1 MAEETLTFQA
11 EVSRLLDLMVNAVYS
26 DKEVFLRE
34 LISNASDACDK
45 LRYEAITRPELTDG
59 DGDLRV
65 HIAIDRE
72 ARTLTIADNGIGMNR
87 EDLVNDLGTIA
98 RSGTA
103 RFLEQAKQARE
114 NGDVDLIGQFGVGFY
129 AVFMVAD
136 RVDVVTRKAG
146 EEQGWLWRSDGK
158 GAFTVAE
165 QEDAARGTAITL
177 HLREGE
183 DEWLDEARLRQVIK
197 TYSDHIALPIRLGED
212 EAAVN
217 EASALWMRAKSDVSE
232 EQYREFYRHV
242 GRGFDDPWLTLHFR
256 AEGKIEYSALLFV
269 PTMRP
274 FDLFDP
280 ARAHGVKL
288 YVKRV
293 FITDNCEGLIPPWLR
308 FLRGVVDSEDI
319 DLNISREMLQS
330 SPVLARIRQAVA
342 GRVVREL
349 ARKAEK
355 EPEAFATFWDAFG
368 AVIKEGIYEDT
379 ERRDELLKLARF
391 HTSAGKSRTALADYV
406 GRMKDGQEAI
416 YYLTGESREALLRS
430 PLLEGYRARGVEV
443 LLMTDAVDD
452 FWLSSVDAFDGK
464 PFRSVSRGAA
474 DLDAIAAEDADTG
487 EDGDNPPVRDAE
499 LATLIAAVRQHLG
512 EAVKD
517 VRESARLRE
526 SPVCL
531 VVDEGEM
538 DMHLQ
543 RMLKAHNQLGTASAP
558 ILELNPRHDLIRGL
572 AGRLKDGGGADA
584 IEDAAHLLLDQA
596 RILEGEA
603 VHDPAAFARRLS
615 AVITRAL

>member
-1 MAEETLTFQA
+1 MAEETLAFQA

-59 DGDLRV
+59 DGDLKVRV
-65 HIAIDRE
+65 TLDKE
-72 ARTLTIADNGIGMNR
+72 ARTLGIADNGIGMNR
-87 EDLVNDLGTIA
+87 DDLVNDLGTIA

-103 RFLEQAKQARE
+103 RFLEQAKQAKDQ
-114 NGDVDLIGQFGVGFY
+114 GGVDLIGQFGVGFY

-136 RVDVVTRKAG
+136 RVEVSTRKAG
-146 EEQGWLWRSDGK
+146 EEGGWLWTSDGK
-158 GAFTVAE
+158 GAFSVTEADDV
-165 QEDAARGTAITL
+165 ARGTAITL

-183 DEWLDEARLRQVIK
+183 DEWLDESRLRGVIK
-197 TYSDHIALPIRLGED
+197 TYSDHIALPIQLGDD
-212 EAAVN
+212 ETAVN
-217 EASALWMRAKSDVSE
+217 EASALWMRPKSEVEE
-232 EQYREFYRHV
+232 EQYKEFYRHV

-256 AEGKIEYSALLFV
+256 AEGTIEYAALLFV

-308 FLRGVVDSEDI
+308 FLRGVIDSEDI

-330 SPVLARIRQAVA
+330 SPVLARIRQAVT

-349 ARKAEK
+349 TRKAEK
-355 EPEAFATFWDAFG
+355 DPEAFAGFWETFG
-368 AVIKEGIYEDT
+368 AVIKEGIYEDS
-379 ERRDELLKLARF
+379 ERRDDLLKLARF
-391 HTSAGKSRTALADYV
+391 HSTVEEAQTSLAAYLE
-406 GRMKDGQEAI
+406 RMPEGQEAI
-416 YYLTGESREALLRS
+416 YYLTGESRDALLQS
-430 PLLEGYRARGVEV
+430 PLLEGYRAKGVEV

-452 FWLSSVDAFDGK
+452 FWLSSVDAFEEK

-474 DLDAIAAEDADTG
+474 DLDAIADK
-487 EDGDNPPVRDAE
+487 DGDEPDEEETSPVRDSE
-499 LATLIAAVRQHLG
+499 LATLIAAVKQHLG

-531 VVDEGEM
+531 VVDEGDM

-543 RMLKAHNQLGTASAP
+543 RMLKAHNQLNAASTP

-572 AGRLKDGGGADA
+572 VAQVKTQGGADA
-584 IEDAAHLLLDQA
+584 VEDAAHLLLDQA
-596 RILEGEA
+596 RILEGEQ
-603 VHDPAAFARRLS
+603 VSDPAAFARRLS
-615 AVITRAL
+615 AVITRSL